1 VKRFFRIVI
10 FIDLLFIIY
19 SFFASRYFL
28 LNSQL
33 AFIASLLIVLGS
45 FWGYKRV
52 VQKRSHITGR
62 DSIDEIEDRFELY
75 EETELSRKSPREILE
90 EEKAKIKSKRAALKH
105 FVMGAGG
112 FFSPFRLGGY
122 AVLVLSVLVLIRK
135 GLFEP
140 ASFLAGLAIV
150 PIAALVMALL
160 PEDQSSM

>member
-1 VKRFFRIVI
+1 MKRFFRIVI
-10 FIDLLFIIY
+10 LIDLLFISY

-33 AFIASLLIVLGS
+33 AFISSLFIVLGS

-52 VQKRSHITGR
+52 VQKRIDITGR

-75 EETELSRKSPREILE
+75 EETKPCDKSPREILE
-90 EEKAKIKSKRAALKH
+90 EEKARIKSKRAGLRH

-112 FFSPFRLGGY
+112 FFSPFRLAGY
-122 AVLVLSVLVLIRK
+122 GVLVVSILVLIRK

-140 ASFLAGLAIV
+140 MSFLAGLAIV
-150 PIAALVMALL
+150 PIAALVLALL